1 MILTVSVPGLGAL
14 LRNVVIAFLTLMYE
28 IRMGW
33 NSFGVFLGGGID
45 CLHNAGRDKNRCFI

>member
-33 NSFGVFLGGGID
+33 NSFGVFWGGID
-45 CLHNAGRDKNRCFI
+45 CLHNAGRDKNRFFI